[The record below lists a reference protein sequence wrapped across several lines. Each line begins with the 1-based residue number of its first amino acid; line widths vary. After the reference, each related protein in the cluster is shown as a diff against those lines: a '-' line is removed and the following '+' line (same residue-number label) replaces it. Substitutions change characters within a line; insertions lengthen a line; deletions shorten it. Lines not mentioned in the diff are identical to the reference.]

1 MYLTMNSHEFAALA
15 RMNEPRDVRSVQL
28 SRRDSLDNLMTDG
41 TGALVVSVVPVNG
54 ETFRIA
60 IGETGAMVPWGDK
73 PEPRTRMSPFT
84 REQHA
89 CLDVLG
95 ADHGVLAID
104 ARRPS
109 SGAFLLVRPL
119 GGHREWIITPDGR
132 TVPCTRRYGHSTDIA
147 PRRCGPWLPN
157 VTTASA
163 SYHGSGLIFGDGH
176 ESFSS

>member
-73 PEPRTRMSPFT
+73 PEPRTRMLLALHSQGPLPAT
-84 REQHA
+84 SLRHSDDRA
-89 CLDVLG
+89 RHGGDPLG
-95 ADHGVLAID
+95 SLIVDGLVCQRRSVHGLGVVYALTAAGQSQ
-104 ARRPS
+104 ARRLS
-109 SGAFLLVRPL
+109 S
-119 GGHREWIITPDGR
+119 
-132 TVPCTRRYGHSTDIA
+132 
-147 PRRCGPWLPN
+147 
-157 VTTASA
+157 
-163 SYHGSGLIFGDGH
+163 
-176 ESFSS
+176 